1 MQLHAPR
8 AANPAFRRILSWYHA
23 CCASGDCVAAV
34 AAMPHAFALNP
45 DEMDASAGDRA
56 ASDERP
62 AARIEVRAAP
72 GLALPIQINWIADYL
87 ERAAALVAQREHAA
101 IARLNVLIVDDAR
114 MIALHEAHS
123 GDATTTDVLTFDL
136 RKDPSQPVEADIVIC
151 ADEAASRASELQHP
165 IEREL
170 LLYCV
175 HGLLHCLGYD
185 DHDEHSWRRMH
196 ALEDDILR
204 DIGVGPVFHA
214 PPAPPPPVPRKEDQ
228 P

>member
-1 MQLHAPR
+1 MLVAR
-8 AANPAFRRILSWYHA
+8 
-23 CCASGDCVAAV
+23 SGDCVAAV
-34 AAMPHAFALNP
+34 AAMPHASAINP

-56 ASDERP
+56 ASDEPP

-72 GLALPIQINWIADYL
+72 GLVQPVQVNWIAANL
-87 ERAAALVAQREHAA
+87 ERAAALIAARENAA

-114 MIALHEAHS
+114 MIALHESHS

-136 RKDPSQPVEADIVIC
+136 RTDKRQPVEADIVIC
-151 ADEAASRASELQHP
+151 ADEAASRAAELQHP

-175 HGLLHCLGYD
+175 HGVLHCLGYD

-204 DIGVGPVFHA
+204 DIGVGAVFHA
-214 PPAPPPPVPRKEDQ
+214 PPPAIREEDQ

>member
-1 MQLHAPR
+1 
-8 AANPAFRRILSWYHA
+8 
-23 CCASGDCVAAV
+23 
-34 AAMPHAFALNP
+34 MPHASAVNP
-45 DEMDASAGDRA
+45 QEMDAPADDRA
-56 ASDERP
+56 ASDEPP

-72 GLALPIQINWIADYL
+72 GLAQPVRLDWIVENL
-87 ERAAALVAQREHAA
+87 ERATARIAARENAA
-101 IARLNVLIVDDAR
+101 IARLNVLIVNDSR

-136 RKDPSQPVEADIVIC
+136 RKDRSTPVEADIVIC

-175 HGLLHCLGYD
+175 HGVLHCLGYD

-196 ALEDDILR
+196 ALEDEILR

-214 PPAPPPPVPRKEDQ
+214 PASPASPAPRKEDHT
-228 P
+228 